1 VLAAAWFTA
10 AATLLLAGLAV
21 VTAIFAIKAFGK
33 QAQEVRDQAGMLEV
47 QSGQLETMRGQLAE
61 MQKVSQSQLEVL
73 SLQADELR
81 ESLVERERETSER
94 HRAQAAR
101 VFINVERSA
110 AHKVPDG
117 VIGFDTPPSVEATVH
132 NTSEQPVYDVELD
145 WHRGTARE
153 GDPEPLGVIMPGQTD
168 MGHRDFPEGTII
180 EHCGAVVRFTDAAG
194 VRWLRRPDGGLIEE
208 SSSTS

>member
-81 ESLVERERETSER
+81 ESLSERERDTRER

-101 VFINVERSA
+101 VFISLERSA

-117 VIGFDTPPSVEATVH
+117 VIGVDHLASVEATVH
-132 NTSEQPVYDVELD
+132 NASEQPVYDVELG
-145 WHRGTARE
+145 WYKGSAPE
-153 GDPEPLGVIMPGQTD
+153 GDPGLLGVIMPGGA
-168 MGHRDFPEGTII
+168 MRGGGSFPRGQSLT
-180 EHCGAVVRFTDAAG
+180 AAA
-194 VRWLRRPDGGLIEE
+194 R
-208 SSSTS
+208 S